1 MKKKNVMKKRIP
13 CLKIKYF
20 EQRSDEKKYVATFAM
35 NKTKIKKR
43 RIKAI
48 QKQMIEN

>member
-1 MKKKNVMKKRIP
+1 MKKRIP

-20 EQRSDEKKYVATFAM
+20 EQRSDEIKYALHKVATFAM